1 MIFSNWSR
9 LFSPVLLSTV
19 CTIKIFFRSLIFTL
33 KSYHDPKEILLLYS
47 RLLQSCW
54 VNNVSLPQSLKGPK
68 TQTLLDAKLPKQVFS
83 WINVHWHFWNKRYF
97 LKYLT
102 FQSFHISHLSLWLS
116 LWKIFP
122 SFWKISLSSQI
133 WRPVRS

>member
-1 MIFSNWSR
+1 MIFSNWAR
-9 LFSPVLLSTV
+9 LFSPVLLSTI

-68 TQTLLDAKLPKQVFS
+68 TQTLLDAKLLKQVFS
-83 WINVHWHFWNKRYF
+83 WINVHWHFWNRRLF
-97 LKYLT
+97 
-102 FQSFHISHLSLWLS
+102 F
-116 LWKIFP
+116 KIFNISEFP
-122 SFWKISLSSQI
+122 YITSFTLAESMENISI
-133 WRPVRS
+133 IMKNIFEFPNMVPC